1 MSHPSHWSQQAG
13 YDAFPKESIGLS
25 ACFPQSAAFGGI
37 FFYYA
42 LRSPFCPWAE
52 SANIAAVGL
61 SDYI

>member
-37 FFYYA
+37 FFSTMHYVH
-42 LRSPFCPWAE
+42 PFAHE
-52 SANIAAVGL
+52 QKAQTLLLLA
-61 SDYI
+61 